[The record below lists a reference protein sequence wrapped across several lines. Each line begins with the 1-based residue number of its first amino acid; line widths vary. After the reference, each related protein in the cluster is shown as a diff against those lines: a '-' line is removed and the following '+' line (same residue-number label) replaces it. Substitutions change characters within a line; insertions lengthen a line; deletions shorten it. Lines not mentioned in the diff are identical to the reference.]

1 MNKQLNTV
9 FLVDRTKNTGNGHYE
24 RCKSLEKVFQN
35 NKGIKY
41 IFNNFRDF
49 TSNNLEAENCIID
62 SYKINYSLEKEI
74 KKKCKKL
81 VTIDDADTKRKFA
94 SDIIINY
101 APFVKKIFYKNRINS
116 KCKLLLGSDFNFI
129 RDFSPKVNLKIKK
142 NLIFLFI

>member
-101 APFVKKIFYKNRINS
+101 APFVKKIFI
-116 KCKLLLGSDFNFI
+116 
-129 RDFSPKVNLKIKK
+129 KIE
-142 NLIFLFI
+142 